1 MNYLNV
7 TLAIATCCTGLLA
20 AYFWYKASVVPINPG
35 EGINSG
41 DFQMQ
46 EMAWMVATMEAVI
59 KSAELNKIAARW
71 TAIAVMLGTA
81 YNFFEFMN

>member
-1 MNYLNV
+1 M
-7 TLAIATCCTGLLA
+7 AHC
-20 AYFWYKASVVPINPG
+20 WYKASVVPINPD

-71 TAIAVMLGTA
+71 TAIAVMLGTT